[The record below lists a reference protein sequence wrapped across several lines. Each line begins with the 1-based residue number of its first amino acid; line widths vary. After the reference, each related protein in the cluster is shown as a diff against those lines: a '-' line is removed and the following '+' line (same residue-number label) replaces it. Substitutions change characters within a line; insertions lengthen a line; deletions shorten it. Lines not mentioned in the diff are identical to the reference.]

1 MNACPVVRCHPLSD
15 TATTFPSWAVPTFE
29 SPSQLGLLTSDIS
42 SQAGTQR
49 ALYLRVQPLL
59 PVTCMQ
65 FCFNGTGSSGFQGRA
80 GDMGIYLC
88 DHREAITRVGGEDF
102 TERLLWRPHIP
113 VSHPSPCSIRKAKL
127 IGTQDE
133 LQRNRILVCH
143 WNPSGREQALFTSP
157 RGVNSHDTF
166 GSVSMLGVTCQANNT

>member
-1 MNACPVVRCHPLSD
+1 MPSEPPLQPLSKSFCGMNACPVVRCHPLSD

-102 TERLLWRPHIP
+102 AERLLWGPPH
-113 VSHPSPCSIRKAKL
+113 PCQSSLTLFCKE
-127 IGTQDE
+127 GQT
-133 LQRNRILVCH
+133 H
-143 WNPSGREQALFTSP
+143 WYSG
-157 RGVNSHDTF
+157 
-166 GSVSMLGVTCQANNT
+166 